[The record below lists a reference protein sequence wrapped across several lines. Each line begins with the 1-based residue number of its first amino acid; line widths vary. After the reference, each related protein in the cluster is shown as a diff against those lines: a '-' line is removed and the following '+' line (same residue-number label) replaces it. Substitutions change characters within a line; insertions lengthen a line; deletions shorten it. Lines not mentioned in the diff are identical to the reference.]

1 MQSESAQREAA
12 IKHMPTQQDMR
23 TAWSII
29 AILCGI
35 FLALGLSATV
45 PEVLAKSSHVLDWAA
60 WTVTFSIWLFFALY
74 ARRPGNYE
82 TMRRGTEL
90 GGKYRKYRAGR
101 PRAAC
106 VFVVTPAVPP
116 VLLSC

>member
-23 TAWSII
+23 TGWSII

-35 FLALGLSATV
+35 FLALSLSATV

-60 WTVTFSIWLFFALY
+60 WTVTFSIWLFVALY
-74 ARRPGNYE
+74 ARRPEYNQIENE
-82 TMRRGTEL
+82 TVQAAQSKRSEEHTSEL
-90 GGKYRKYRAGR
+90 Q
-101 PRAAC
+101 
-106 VFVVTPAVPP
+106 
-116 VLLSC
+116 